1 MRGTI
6 KKLFLHEEQKI
17 FPSDAHCTMEI
28 SETIYDH
35 LTGEY
40 REVCGTYQGQW

>member
-1 MRGTI
+1 M
-6 KKLFLHEEQKI
+6 HQEQKI
-17 FPSDAHCTMEI
+17 FPSDAHCNMEI

-40 REVCGTYQGQW
+40 REGCGKYQGP